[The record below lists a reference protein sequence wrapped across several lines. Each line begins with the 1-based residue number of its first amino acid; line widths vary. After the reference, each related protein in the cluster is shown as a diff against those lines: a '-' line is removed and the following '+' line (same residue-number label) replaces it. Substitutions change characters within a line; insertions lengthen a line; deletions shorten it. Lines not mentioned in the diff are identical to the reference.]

1 MVPNK
6 LEVFE
11 ISNKELERISTL
23 KTPNQ
28 VLALVSIPEQTKL
41 QPAAPD
47 DLTLVLDEIKDP
59 GNMGTIIRT
68 ADWFGIKKIICSE
81 NCVEIYNPKVIQ
93 ATMGSIAR
101 VEVTNCKLQQFF
113 SNIPGDVK
121 IYGTVLDGNNMYE
134 SKLNNS
140 SYLVVGSESHGISQ
154 GIMKYITD
162 FITIPV
168 YASSGAMAES
178 LNASIATAIS
188 CAEFR
193 RQSK

>member
-11 ISNKELERISTL
+11 ISNKELDRISML

-28 VLALVSIPEQTKL
+28 VLALVSIPGQTMLK
-41 QPAAPD
+41 PSAPD

-59 GNMGTIIRT
+59 GNLGTIIRT

-101 VEVTNCKLQQFF
+101 VEVIYANLVSIF
-113 SNIPGDVK
+113 SELPKGVK
-121 IYGTVLDGNNMYE
+121 IYGTVLDGKNIYKTELRQN
-134 SKLNNS
+134 
-140 SYLVVGSESHGISQ
+140 SYLVIGSESHGISKE
-154 GIMKYITD
+154 IMKYITD
-162 FITIPV
+162 FITIPT
-168 YASSGAMAES
+168 YAASSAQAES

-188 CAEFR
+188 FAEFR